1 MDTKVIDKYATKE
14 IQSLPI
20 IPIDGEK
27 IDEKK
32 DKWLRELVVVEFKNL
47 EETRA
52 HIEFCY
58 GGTKKR
64 AKFCL
69 WPGGVYR
76 LPRFIQR
83 HLETRSIPIWDWRPD
98 GSGKMQKYLQTY
110 QSRFQLREMYA

>member
-32 DKWLRELVVVEFKNL
+32 DKWLREFVIVEFKNL
-47 EETRA
+47 EDARLNIKFT
-52 HIEFCY
+52 Y
-58 GGTKKR
+58 GSSKHKAR
-64 AKFCL
+64 FDL

-76 LPRFIQR
+76 MPRFIQR
-83 HLETRSIPIWDWRPD
+83 HLETRGTPIWNWTPN
-98 GSGKMQKYLQTY
+98 GSGSLQKQLQTY
-110 QSRFQLREMYA
+110 KSRFQLREVYA